1 MPTSDAQSLG
11 FDPRRLNRIDDY
23 LKKYVDD
30 GRLPGWQLQ
39 VARSGQTAHFSSYGQ
54 RDVEAGLPVEDDTLF
69 RIYSMTKPITTV
81 AAMMLYEEGAFE
93 LTTPVSE
100 LIPSYKNLTVYE
112 KGMALKPVT
121 RPAANPMEIRHLMN
135 HTSGLTYGFH
145 HIHVQD
151 EIYRNNGHEW
161 GPPPGDD
168 LAKACDT
175 WAGMPL
181 RFDPGTQWNYG
192 VSTDVLGRVVEVAS
206 GKSLDEFMADRI
218 FAPLGMKDTGFF
230 VEEDQHSRLAALYSP
245 GPDGRAARLDAF
257 GDGAKR
263 KPTMLSGGGG
273 LVSTTA
279 DYSQFTEML
288 RRGGELDG
296 ERLLGSRTVDYMSQN
311 SLPGNKDLTEVGI
324 PLFAETRFDGV
335 GFGLGFSV
343 VMDPVQYGTLSSV
356 GEIGWGGAAS
366 TAFWVDP
373 LEDLTVVFMTQLLP
387 SSTYPIRT
395 ELKGLIYQSLVD

>member
-1 MPTSDAQSLG
+1 MPTSDALDLG
-11 FDPRRLNRIDDY
+11 FDPSRLQRIDDY
-23 LKKYVDD
+23 LKQYVDD
-30 GRLPGWQLQ
+30 GRLPGWQIQ
-39 VARSGQTAHFSSYGQ
+39 IARHGEVAHFSSYGQ
-54 RDVEAGLPVEDDTLF
+54 RDIEAGLPVEDDTIF

-81 AAMMLYEEGAFE
+81 AAMMLFEEGAFE

-100 LIPSYKNLTVYE
+100 LIPSFKDLTVYE
-112 KGMALKPVT
+112 KGMAARPVT

-151 EIYRNNGHEW
+151 EIYRNAGHEW
-161 GPPPGDD
+161 GPPPGTD
-168 LAKACDT
+168 LAAACDT
-175 WAGMPL
+175 WASLPL

-206 GKSLDEFMADRI
+206 GMSLDKFMAERI
-218 FAPLGMKDTGFF
+218 FAPLGMKDASFQVGA
-230 VEEDQHSRLAALYSP
+230 DKQDRLAALYAP
-245 GPDGRAARLDAF
+245 TPEGKTMRLDAF
-257 GDGAKR
+257 GDGIKNP
-263 KPTMLSGGGG
+263 PTMLSGGGG
-273 LVSTTA
+273 MAATTA
-279 DYSQFTEML
+279 DYSRFTEMI

-296 ERLLGSRTVDYMSQN
+296 ARLLGNRTVDYMSQN
-311 SLPGNKDLTEVGI
+311 SLPDDKDLTEVGI
-324 PLFAETRFDGV
+324 PLFAETKFDGV

-343 VMDPVQYGTLSSV
+343 VMDPIKYGTLTSV

-373 LEDLTVVFMTQLLP
+373 LEDLTLIFMTQLLP

-395 ELKGLIYQSLVD
+395 ELKGLVYQSLVD

>member
-1 MPTSDAQSLG
+1 MPTSDAQKLG
-11 FDPRRLNRIDDY
+11 FDPARLNRIGDH

-39 VARSGQTAHFSSYGQ
+39 VARHGEVAHFSSYGM

-81 AAMMLYEEGAFE
+81 AAMMLFEEGAFE

-100 LIPSYKNLTVYE
+100 LIPSFRDLTVYE

-121 RPAANPMEIRHLMN
+121 RAAANPMEIRHLMN

-151 EIYRNNGHEW
+151 EIYRNAGHEW
-161 GPPPGDD
+161 GPPPGQD
-168 LAKACDT
+168 LQQACDT
-175 WAGMPL
+175 WASLPL

-218 FAPLGMKDTGFF
+218 FTPLGMKDTAFF

-257 GDGAKR
+257 GDAIKS
-263 KPTMLSGGGG
+263 KPAMLSGGGG
-273 LVSTTA
+273 LASTTA
-279 DYSQFTEML
+279 DYARFTEML

-296 ERLLGSRTVDYMSQN
+296 VRLLGNRTLDYMSQN
-311 SLPGNKDLTEVGI
+311 SLPGGKDLTEVGI

-343 VMDPVQYGTLSSV
+343 VMDPIRYGTVCSV
-356 GEIGWGGAAS
+356 GEIAWGGAAS

-395 ELKGLIYQSLVD
+395 ELKGLLYQAIVD